1 MQCKNKDGIK
11 KLLPALFLFYWN
23 IHCSLKSGSIKYK
36 CRNRYKAWLSRNLLP
51 DHSCHVFLADISK
64 TAWHMKWGGKKTK
77 EDIFPK
83 LSRETRSADGS
94 YEAHRPRPADGLQ
107 TLSWTRPTRTRKP
120 SQFKR
125 RAWKLGISAQ
135 RGPQNGV
142 LTIKRNTGSGKK
154 KKKQQ
159 QPILRQR
166 WLNRPNLV
174 LCAYWHK
181 EPAFKVLPQS
191 KIMSAEDSPLLI
203 VTGSRRVIWCFD
215 TTDTFCSRERDFYF
229 LFSSFLS
236 FYVSEIPVWFFK

>member
-154 KKKQQ
+154 KKNNNNQF
-159 QPILRQR
+159 
-166 WLNRPNLV
+166 W
-174 LCAYWHK
+174 
-181 EPAFKVLPQS
+181 
-191 KIMSAEDSPLLI
+191 DSDGSI
-203 VTGSRRVIWCFD
+203 VQI
-215 TTDTFCSRERDFYF
+215 
-229 LFSSFLS
+229 
-236 FYVSEIPVWFFK
+236 WFFALIGTKSQLLKFYLNQKSCQLRTHPS